1 MARARSRTSPKC
13 RAWKARRSCS
23 KTCSSSSRRVTSTA
37 RSRVACDPPES
48 VRSSR
53 RSSRPPASS
62 CRRTPS
68 ATFPPTCGDP
78 ARVRLTGDRVPR
90 HPPVL
95 LGGLV
100 DDGRRRPGDPRVAHG
115 PIRGWA
121 AGRPGKEADPEERTP
136 RDRPVRDALERR
148 RGQAI
153 RFSGRIWVGRRIG
166 GRLNAFNKQ
175 LPDTIVLLS
184 NSLRAGS
191 SFLQSVEL
199 VSRESPAPMG
209 PEMGR
214 VVREVNLGLGMEE
227 ALANMVRRIKSDDL
241 DLMVTAIGV
250 QQQVGGNLAE
260 ILDTIAFTIRERVR
274 IKGEIRTL
282 TAQGRYSGYLV
293 AFLPVGIAVTLNF
306 INPEFMQPLFTET
319 LGRILLGTGLVMMFI
334 GFTAIRRIT
343 DIKV

>member
-1 MARARSRTSPKC
+1 VIPLEYVLTATAFIGVLLFFWGISSMMGGAGPETLESRMHRYAGGAQVQAQEKKAAKKERREIDPFATLSSDVADKRFASRVQRDLARADLRL
-13 RAWKARRSCS
+13 
-23 KTCSSSSRRVTSTA
+23 
-37 RSRVACDPPES
+37 RVAEYYYLRVGLALGLCAILFLLRDPL
-48 VRSSR
+48 
-53 RSSRPPASS
+53 
-62 CRRTPS
+62 S
-68 ATFPPTCGDP
+68 ALVGAVLGYF
-78 ARVRLTGDRVPR
+78 VP
-90 HPPVL
+90 
-95 LGGLV
+95 
-100 DDGRRRPGDPRVAHG
+100 
-115 PIRGWA
+115 
-121 AGRPGKEADPEERTP
+121 
-136 RDRPVRDALERR
+136 
-148 RGQAI
+148 
-153 RFSGRIWVGRRIG
+153 RIWVGRRIG

-191 SFLQSVEL
+191 SFLQSIEL
-199 VSRESPAPMG
+199 VSRETPAPMG
-209 PEMGR
+209 SEMGR

-293 AFLPVGIAVTLNF
+293 AFLPIGIMITLNF
-306 INPEFMQPLFTET
+306 INPEFMQPLFTELIGQALLA
-319 LGRILLGTGLVMMFI
+319 LGAIMMAV
-334 GFTAIRRIT
+334 GFFAIRKIT